1 MMDKGGMVMED
12 VVLGIDL
19 GTSAVKIIA
28 VNRQGEVIASTSE
41 PLTLIPVTL
50 NNVCKSKKYMV
61 KD

>member
-41 PLTLIPVTL
+41 PLTLIQRSCRL
-50 NNVCKSKKYMV
+50 
-61 KD
+61 

>member
-28 VNRQGEVIASTSE
+28 
-41 PLTLIPVTL
+41 LID
-50 NNVCKSKKYMV
+50 KEK
-61 KD
+61 